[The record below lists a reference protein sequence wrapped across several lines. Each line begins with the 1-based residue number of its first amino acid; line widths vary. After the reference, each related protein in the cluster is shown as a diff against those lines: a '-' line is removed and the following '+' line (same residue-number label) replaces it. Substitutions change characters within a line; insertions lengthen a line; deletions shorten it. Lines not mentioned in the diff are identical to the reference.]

1 MAQKPSEQE
10 LKLVP
15 FGISDF
21 FLPAHLLVTE

>member
-1 MAQKPSEQE
+1 MAQKTSEQA

-21 FLPAHLLVTE
+21 FLPAHLLVTA

>member
-1 MAQKPSEQE
+1 MAQKPTKQA

-21 FLPAHLLVTE
+21 FLPARLLVTA